1 VAPRVIET
9 EVCLNLYEA
18 GHTTVRTHQQ
28 FADELLRDL
37 PGLTLEKL
45 AL

>member
-1 VAPRVIET
+1 VAPRVVET
-9 EVCLNLYEA
+9 EVCLDLYQA
-18 GHTTVRTHQQ
+18 GLATVRTHQQ